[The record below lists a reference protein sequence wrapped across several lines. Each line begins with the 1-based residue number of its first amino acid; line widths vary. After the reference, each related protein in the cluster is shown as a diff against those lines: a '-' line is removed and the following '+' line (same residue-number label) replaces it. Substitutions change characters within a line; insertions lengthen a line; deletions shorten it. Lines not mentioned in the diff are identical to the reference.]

1 MGPSNLSVPA
11 LAVVTMADAPRLRQS
26 NLVLQHLGILV
37 GYQARGPKVM
47 NTPILEVNCH

>member
-1 MGPSNLSVPA
+1 MPA
-11 LAVVTMADAPRLRQS
+11 AGVRIIQYKGEVGV
-26 NLVLQHLGILV
+26 VLQHLGILV